1 MLLKHFGFITRKKDI
16 FMKNF
21 LYLILFSLLIG
32 TNTYAKTPQ
41 EGLAFFNKYTQY
53 ANSYN
58 TELLNMYSPEVKI
71 IREVV
76 KPTGETEE
84 VIVPSKRFFKEL
96 KLGQKTAKL
105 RRYKNKYRNVTAS
118 QIPNGIKITA
128 ERQPTD
134 ETYWLKMY
142 QIIQDT
148 DSGLKITE
156 EMMQTK
162 VQTFLKHK
170 NKGG

>member
-1 MLLKHFGFITRKKDI
+1 MKKKLLLTFVCI
-16 FMKNF
+16 F
-21 LYLILFSLLIG
+21 LLG
-32 TNTYAKTPQ
+32 TISYAKTPKD
-41 EGLAFFNKYTQY
+41 GIAFFDKYIQY

-58 TELLNMYSPEVKI
+58 AELLDLYSPNAKI
-71 IREVV
+71 IREVL
-76 KPTGETEE
+76 KPSGEIEE
-84 VIVPSKRFFKEL
+84 VIVPPKRFFKEL

-105 RRYKNKYRNVTAS
+105 RKYKNKYRNVVAS
-118 QIPNGIKITA
+118 QIPNGIKISA

-142 QIIQDT
+142 QILEDT
-148 DSGLKITE
+148 DSGFKISE

-170 NKGG
+170 HKR